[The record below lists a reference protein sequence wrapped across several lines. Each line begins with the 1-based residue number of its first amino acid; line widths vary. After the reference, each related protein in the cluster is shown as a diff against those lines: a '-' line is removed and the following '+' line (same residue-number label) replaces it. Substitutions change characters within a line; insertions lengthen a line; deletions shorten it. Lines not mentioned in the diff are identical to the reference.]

1 MVFHFVRICELL
13 FEHLPNSSSL
23 VAKKKWKCLIHRSS
37 SNLSRI
43 LWRYVRLFF
52 AHEIRVILVRFR
64 FLRGENSDV
73 VGIASLVNFNY
84 PRPTFGSVGV
94 RSSLPHGSSAPLEF
108 DSGVALSRCPY
119 FSSTDGVKCARQR
132 RNPKVGWGWRGRREI
147 EREGGREE
155 RREK

>member
-119 FSSTDGVKCARQR
+119 FSSTDGVKCARQ
-132 RNPKVGWGWRGRREI
+132 KSKGRMGMERKERDRE
-147 EREGGREE
+147 RGREE
-155 RREK
+155 RRKIEE